1 MIELTT
7 EKLSAEE
14 FNFLTDSVG
23 WGMREISVVEEAL
36 RNTLYS
42 VCARENGRLVGFAR
56 LLGDKTVFLY
66 VQDVMVHPDYQG
78 KGIGTKLMEALM
90 EKIGEYKRES
100 PDLRAYLGASKGRE
114 SFYKRFGFL
123 TRSEADLG
131 EGMVLL

>member
-36 RNTLYS
+36 DNTLYS
-42 VCARENGRLVGFAR
+42 VCAREDGKLLGYAR
-56 LLGDKTVFLY
+56 LIGDKTIFLY

-78 KGIGTKLMEALM
+78 QGIGTKLMEALM

>member
-1 MIELTT
+1 
-7 EKLSAEE
+7 
-14 FNFLTDSVG
+14 
-23 WGMREISVVEEAL
+23 
-36 RNTLYS
+36 
-42 VCARENGRLVGFAR
+42 
-56 LLGDKTVFLY
+56 
-66 VQDVMVHPDYQG
+66 MVHPDYQG

-114 SFYKRFGFL
+114 SFYRRFGFL

>member
-42 VCARENGRLVGFAR
+42 VCARENGVLVGYAR

-66 VQDVMVHPDYQG
+66 VRM
-78 KGIGTKLMEALM
+78 
-90 EKIGEYKRES
+90 
-100 PDLRAYLGASKGRE
+100 
-114 SFYKRFGFL
+114 
-123 TRSEADLG
+123 
-131 EGMVLL
+131 